1 MLLLPDE
8 EKSWSDLSDSEIV
21 FCDNVGG
28 IPILQDQT
36 SKAAPRQIVERHF
49 VDWHS
54 THALIAPTVL
64 LSFGAMVGFTVKEYS
79 IFRILRS

>member
-36 SKAAPRQIVERHF
+36 SKAAPRQIVERHL

-54 THALIAPTVL
+54 GHVLIAPSVL
-64 LSFGAMVGFTVKEYS
+64 LFGVRWLGS
-79 IFRILRS
+79 RSKNSQFS